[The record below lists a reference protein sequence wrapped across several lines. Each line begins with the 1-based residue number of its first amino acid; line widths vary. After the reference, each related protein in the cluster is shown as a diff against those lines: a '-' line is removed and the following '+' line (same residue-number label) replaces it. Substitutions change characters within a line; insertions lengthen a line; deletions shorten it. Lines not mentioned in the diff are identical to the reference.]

1 MTKRKNLACGLAA
14 AFAAA
19 TLSVAG
25 VAQAHPRLVSASPV
39 PNATI
44 VAPSRLTLNFSEGL
58 VGPLSGGELYA
69 SQGNR
74 PMRVNGVRATLA
86 PNGKTLVFAAGR
98 RLARGAYRLDW
109 HAVSVDT
116 HHVHGT
122 LAFNVK

>member
-1 MTKRKNLACGLAA
+1 MTKRTNLARSLAV

-25 VAQAHPRLVSASPV
+25 VAQAHPRLVSASPA
-39 PNATI
+39 PNTSV

-74 PMRVNGVRATLA
+74 PTRVNGVRATLA
-86 PNGKTLVFAAGR
+86 PNGKTLVFAASR
-98 RLARGAYRLDW
+98 RLARGTYRLDW

-122 LAFNVK
+122 MVFNVK